1 VTAHADDLVRTVDGR
16 LLPAV
21 GEWAFEAGNSAVTF
35 TVKHLM
41 ISKVRGSFREFSG
54 HVHVGEKPEDSSVL
68 AELAAASIDTGMAFR
83 DRDLRGKDFLDA
95 EQYPHLVYRSRSVAA
110 AGKKWRVEGDLT
122 IATVTRPVTL
132 DMEFGGAAVD
142 PWGHAKAVFTAST
155 EIVRED
161 FGLVYNQ
168 AIEGGGVLIG
178 SRVKI
183 DLEIQAKQVPADA
196 A

>member
-1 VTAHADDLVRTVDGR
+1 MTAHSAELLRTVDGR

-21 GEWAFEAGNSAVTF
+21 GEWAFEAGNSSVSF

-41 ISKVRGSFREFSG
+41 ISKVRGSFREFAG
-54 HVHVGEKPEDSSVL
+54 RIHVAEKAADSSVV
-68 AELAAASIDTGMAFR
+68 AEIVAASIDTGMAFR
-83 DRDLRGKDFLDA
+83 DKDLRGKDFLDV
-95 EQYPHLVYRSRSVAA
+95 ETHEHLVFRSRSVVPDGAD
-110 AGKKWRVEGDLT
+110 WRVEGDLT
-122 IATVTRPVTL
+122 IADVTRPVTL
-132 DMEFGGAAVD
+132 EMEFGGAAVD

-178 SRVKI
+178 SKVKI
-183 DLEIQAKQVPADA
+183 DLEIQAKPVR
-196 A
+196 